1 VSIRKRIAETIGFT
15 TGGQI
20 ISHHHNIAVG
30 FAVLEESAV
39 ERL

>member
-1 VSIRKRIAETIGFT
+1 VTVRERIAKTIGFT

-20 ISHHHNIAVG
+20 IGHHHNIAVG
-30 FAVLEESAV
+30 FAVLEQSAI